1 MLRAHNVKGRGE
13 GSKTLD
19 RPSFE
24 KPRES
29 GIEEMVRKKG

>member
-13 GSKTLD
+13 NNKTLG

-24 KPRES
+24 KQRVS
-29 GIEEMVRKKG
+29 GEEKDEL